1 MTKRWSFRWLAK
13 ATISACLAVVII
25 WAGTRL
31 DWGRIWQQLQAA
43 SLPLELA
50 MAVAWTGALLVRPL
64 RMMVLMGA
72 MAPEV
77 RRRYWPVWSA
87 DMIAMAVNSVVPMR
101 AGDMMMAFV
110 LNQGLGIR
118 TPRAMSVVLVD
129 RFFDFATVMVMFMV
143 MLAAA
148 PTVVPWAHDVTITL
162 AVTLALLIAGLWLV
176 IHMHE
181 LWKRMLDRVFALFPG
196 ERSEKW
202 RQRVHELLDGLGMID
217 RPGILVAVVGTSI
230 LMWGAITASYWFGVQ
245 AVWPHMTIPPAAFAA
260 SAVALSFIVPLAPG
274 GLGVFHGA
282 AVLALSLFGVPPEPA
297 LAFAIV
303 AHAWQMGSVLIL
315 GTVSLFWQG
324 ISLRSLTTIRG
335 VQS

>member
-1 MTKRWSFRWLAK
+1 MLITRGLLLAVFAVIIAWAVQKFDWPLIWAQLRAASIPLEIAMAAAWLA
-13 ATISACLAVVII
+13 
-25 WAGTRL
+25 
-31 DWGRIWQQLQAA
+31 
-43 SLPLELA
+43 
-50 MAVAWTGALLVRPL
+50 ALFFRPL
-64 RMMVLMGA
+64 RLFVLMAA
-72 MAPEV
+72 MAPDV
-77 RRRYWPVWSA
+77 KRRYWPIWSA
-87 DMIAMAVNSVVPMR
+87 DVIAMAMNSVIPMR

-110 LNQGLGIR
+110 LRQGLGVGLLR
-118 TPRAMSVVLVD
+118 GTSMVFVD

-162 AVTLALLIAGLWLV
+162 GVTLALLIVGLWLA

-181 LWKRMLDRVFALFPG
+181 LWKRMLDRLFALFPG

-202 RQRVHELLDGLGMID
+202 RHRAHELLDGLGMID

-230 LMWGAITASYWFGVQ
+230 LMWGSITASYWFGVE

-315 GTVSLFWQG
+315 GTAAVFWQG
-324 ISLRSLTTIRG
+324 ISLRSLTTIHEAK
-335 VQS
+335 